1 MKRNEALVDLV
12 MFAATLT
19 VAYRQ
24 EWTAKDIVW
33 CLWISSLLLGYS
45 FIVAGALS
53 IYVHGNLPGGTKSGR
68 ARSLAAAGEKAH
80 VQPLLMNIPVIFV
93 CFMFLGIRSGLA
105 WAIILVSIAF
115 TALGHILSGRD
126 DGTAAGRPG
135 LQIMLGRFFSFSP
148 AVLFT
153 LGFFTVH
160 FGGFHFVHSLFLNG
174 FFPLVEWN
182 PFGRSPVG
190 VLDGFFMIVARAI
203 TDYWPFVLF
212 GAVTQAGNLRQAFQ
226 AKEGPNM
233 FRPYLN
239 VVRMH
244 ILIFV
249 FAGLQAAGLQNLALY
264 PVLVFYFFP
273 IGSILKAFAARR
285 GKSRL
290 PA

>member
-1 MKRNEALVDLV
+1 MNKNKALLDLL
-12 MFAATLT
+12 MFAATLA
-19 VAYRQ
+19 VAIWQ

-45 FIVAGALS
+45 YIVAGALS
-53 IYVHGNLPGGTKSGR
+53 IYVHGNIPGNTKNGMT
-68 ARSLAAAGEKAH
+68 RSLATGKGKIR
-80 VQPLLMNIPVIFV
+80 VQSIFINIPVALF

-105 WAIILVSIAF
+105 WAIIFVSA
-115 TALGHILSGRD
+115 TLTTLGYILSGD
-126 DGTAAGRPG
+126 EDGKSGRISG
-135 LQIMLGRFFSFSP
+135 LRTMLGQFCSYSP

-182 PFGRSPVG
+182 PFGQSPVG
-190 VLDGFFMIVARAI
+190 VLDGWLMIVAKAI
-203 TDYWPFVLF
+203 SDYWLFVLF
-212 GAVTQAGNLRQAFQ
+212 GAVTQYGNIKKAFLS
-226 AKEGPNM
+226 KDGPNM

-249 FAGLQAAGLQNLALY
+249 FAGLGSAGLERLALY
-264 PVLVFYFFP
+264 PVLLFYFFP
-273 IGSILKAFAARR
+273 IGSIIRLFTAR
-285 GKSRL
+285 GKKHI